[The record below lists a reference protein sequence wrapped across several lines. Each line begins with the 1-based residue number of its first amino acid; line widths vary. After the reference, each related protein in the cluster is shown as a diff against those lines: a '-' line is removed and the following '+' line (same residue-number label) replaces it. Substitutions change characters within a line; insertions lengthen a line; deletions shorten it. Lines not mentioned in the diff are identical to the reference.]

1 MSSSLPG
8 NEGSKRLGSAQ
19 KDLLAPKQTVLEPV
33 LLTRR
38 RTGSPKQLL
47 VHAML
52 GQQPDGPCKSPLN
65 NLVAGDRGAELSHF
79 TPSLTET
86 SDM

>member
-19 KDLLAPKQTVLEPV
+19 RLAPKQTVLEPV

-38 RTGSPKQLL
+38 RTGSPEKLL

-52 GQQPDGPCKSPLN
+52 GQQPDGPRKSPAQQ
-65 NLVAGDRGAELSHF
+65 VGRWGSRG
-79 TPSLTET
+79 
-86 SDM
+86 